1 MSDYSKEFVTK
12 VKSYIH
18 LAKKKGLNSVYEM
31 FNEDETPLLTQLLLD
46 SGINPLSE
54 LNWIPDNFAT
64 ETSIPSDLI
73 IPDHIYK
80 IGEFSFFTA
89 GLKRVEVGDNVRSI
103 GKGAFA
109 NNPNLTQIE
118 FSSYGNLTHIGDG
131 AFSNL
136 FSIQQIYIPE
146 GVEII
151 EQQAFEFN
159 KSLKGVTLPSSLK
172 HLGSG
177 TFFGASRVRV
187 FYNGSLEDFSHIDWK
202 DEYLDHVYC
211 RDING
216 QWVLYKFR

>member
-1 MSDYSKEFVTK
+1 MSDYSKQFAAK

-18 LAKKKGLNSVYEM
+18 LARKRGLNSVYEM
-31 FNEDETPLLTQLLLD
+31 FDEYETPLLTQLLLD
-46 SGINPLSE
+46 SGINPMKE
-54 LNWIPDNFAT
+54 LKWIPDNFAV
-64 ETSIPSDLI
+64 ETSITPDLI

-89 GLKRVEVGDNVRSI
+89 GLKSVRVGDNVRSI

-109 NNPNLTQIE
+109 NNPNLTQIGL
-118 FSSYGNLTHIGDG
+118 SSYGNLTHIGDG

-136 FSIQQIYIPE
+136 FSIKQIYIPE

-159 KSLKGVTLPSSLK
+159 KSLDEVTLPSTLK

-177 TFFGASRVRV
+177 SFFGASRVRV
-187 FYNGSLEDFSHIDWK
+187 FYNGTFEDFSHIDWK

-216 QWVLYKFR
+216 HWVLYKFR